1 MHRIIQNYKNISEE
15 QKISLYQD
23 GCPPPAIDPD
33 LDWAKRAWFDSG
45 ERADKFHQCIRL
57 TERLTKDS
65 TFDAPAKL
73 SVLVAL
79 YKNYGFNF
87 KFVSET
93 SFPVSS
99 LVCGQNS
106 F

>member
-1 MHRIIQNYKNISEE
+1 M
-15 QKISLYQD
+15 SLYQD
-23 GCPPPAIDPD
+23 GCPPPAKDPD

-45 ERADKFHQCIRL
+45 EQADKFHQCIRL

-87 KFVSET
+87 KFVSN
-93 SFPVSS
+93 SQSS
-99 LVCGQNS
+99 LVPQKHVMFYYIFS
-106 F
+106 FQT